1 MVEELRAQT
10 PPPGAEARFTGMPA
24 SRVDIVDM
32 IGERALWM
40 GLLVAVVSALV
51 LFLAFRSLAVPLIT
65 VATRALSLLA
75 AFGVITLI
83 FQYGVGAG
91 PLGFETVGAVDAN
104 FPVLIVAIAFGL
116 AMDYQVFLLSRV
128 RERYLAT
135 GDPAEPTATALQRTA
150 GTITSAGLLL
160 AVLGL
165 LGHRAWRRP
174 APSRDD
180 QQAVASL
187 EPQGR

>member
-1 MVEELRAQT
+1 M
-10 PPPGAEARFTGMPA
+10 
-24 SRVDIVDM
+24 
-32 IGERALWM
+32 
-40 GLLVAVVSALV
+40 
-51 LFLAFRSLAVPLIT
+51 
-65 VATRALSLLA
+65 
-75 AFGVITLI
+75 
-83 FQYGVGAG
+83 
-91 PLGFETVGAVDAN
+91 DAN

-135 GDPAEPTATALQRTA
+135 GDPAESTATALQRTA

-165 LGHRAWRRP
+165 LGHRAWRGQ
-174 APSRDD
+174 APSHEEHR
-180 QQAVASL
+180 AVPAL